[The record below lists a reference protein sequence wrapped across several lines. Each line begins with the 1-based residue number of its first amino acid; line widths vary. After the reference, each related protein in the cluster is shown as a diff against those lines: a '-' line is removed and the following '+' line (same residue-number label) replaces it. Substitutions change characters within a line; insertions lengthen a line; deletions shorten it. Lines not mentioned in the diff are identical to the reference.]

1 LVPRLG
7 GSEQIVAHGKRVPHI
22 YQPRSDQHRYPD
34 AGGIERE
41 SSRRYECRVA
51 LAGWLVQPHRL
62 AQSKDI
68 RPAVEIDERRP
79 PVDPGRLRCERVLD
93 FLTCADWAPSNMVGA
108 NADGDRGLVY
118 ACQQSQRTAQAELVA
133 DLEGD
138 RTAVQVRPVDGFA
151 APLAR
156 RGLRHDAAA

>member
-1 LVPRLG
+1 M
-7 GSEQIVAHGKRVPHI
+7 SA
-22 YQPRSDQHRYPD
+22 
-34 AGGIERE
+34 E
-41 SSRRYECRVA
+41 SP
-51 LAGWLVQPHRL
+51 LPAGWSSPIGS

-138 RTAVQVRPVDGFA
+138 RTGVQVRPVDGFA

>member
-1 LVPRLG
+1 MVSAFRISTSLDLTSTDTQTLAASSANQAVG
-7 GSEQIVAHGKRVPHI
+7 MSA
-22 YQPRSDQHRYPD
+22 
-34 AGGIERE
+34 E
-41 SSRRYECRVA
+41 SP
-51 LAGWLVQPHRL
+51 LPAGWSSPIGS

-68 RPAVEIDERRP
+68 GPAVEIDERRP

-138 RTAVQVRPVDGFA
+138 RTAVQVRPADGFA

>member
-1 LVPRLG
+1 M
-7 GSEQIVAHGKRVPHI
+7 SA
-22 YQPRSDQHRYPD
+22 
-34 AGGIERE
+34 E
-41 SSRRYECRVA
+41 SP
-51 LAGWLVQPHRL
+51 LPAGWSSPIGS

-118 ACQQSQRTAQAELVA
+118 VAPGGWAHALSRGGTTADASAVFAGLSRFVHGRRCLGSGGLGCCRCSMRSMSGCDSRSWPQ
-133 DLEGD
+133 GD
-138 RTAVQVRPVDGFA
+138 GSKW
-151 APLAR
+151 
-156 RGLRHDAAA
+156 RHLCGGGVSL

>member
-1 LVPRLG
+1 M
-7 GSEQIVAHGKRVPHI
+7 SA
-22 YQPRSDQHRYPD
+22 
-34 AGGIERE
+34 E
-41 SSRRYECRVA
+41 SP
-51 LAGWLVQPHRL
+51 LPAGWSSPIGS

-108 NADGDRGLVY
+108 NADGDRSLVY

-138 RTAVQVRPVDGFA
+138 RTAVRVRPVDGFA

>member
-1 LVPRLG
+1 M
-7 GSEQIVAHGKRVPHI
+7 SA
-22 YQPRSDQHRYPD
+22 
-34 AGGIERE
+34 E
-41 SSRRYECRVA
+41 SP
-51 LAGWLVQPHRL
+51 LPAGWSSPIGS

-156 RGLRHDAAA
+156 RGLRHDAARSCPRPPG